1 MIGVSITHTQKM
13 PTGMDLEKGFGI
25 GDNIAIRI
33 GGTIK
38 YYKVTN
44 RDNIFYLE
52 EADAISANSTAS
64 YEEITNL
71 NPPHGQLY
79 QVYKIWIDGNVYLY
93 LKQPAAT
100 NRWGTQR
107 SPAGGFLNDRISGVK
122 GGMYTNLYFTIDNP
136 PSVQLVNDQPVEI
149 TPKIWY
155 IGWRYSIEEIPATAE
170 YFTNGKPQFLYT
182 QITITGL
189 AQ

>member
-1 MIGVSITHTQKM
+1 M
-13 PTGMDLEKGFGI
+13 PTQWNPELGFAI
-25 GDNIAIRI
+25 GDNVALRI

-38 YYKVTN
+38 FYKVTN
-44 RDNIFYLE
+44 RDTIFYLE
-52 EADAISANSTAS
+52 EADEIAADSTAS
-64 YEEITNL
+64 YSEVTNL

-79 QVYKIWIDGNVYLY
+79 SIVKLWIDGNIKLF

-107 SPAGGFLNDRISGVK
+107 SPAGGLLNDRISGLK
-122 GGMYTNLYFTIDNP
+122 GGLYLNLWFSIDNP
-136 PSVQLVNDQPVEI
+136 PSVQLVNEQPVAI

-155 IGWRYSIEEIPATAE
+155 IGWRYSIEEVPGTPE
-170 YFTNGKPQFLYT
+170 YFTNGKPQFPYT
-182 QITITGL
+182 QVTITGL

>member
-1 MIGVSITHTQKM
+1 M
-13 PTGMDLEKGFGI
+13 PTEFDLEKGFGI
-25 GDNIAIRI
+25 GDNICIRI
-33 GGTIK
+33 GGTKK

-44 RDNIFYLE
+44 RDNLFYLDQPAAIA
-52 EADAISANSTAS
+52 ADTTAT
-64 YEEITNL
+64 YAEVTNL

-79 QVYKIWIDGNVYLY
+79 QVYKVWIDGNVYLY

-107 SPAGGFLNDRISGVK
+107 SPEGGFINDRTSGVK
-122 GGMYTNLYFTIDNP
+122 GGMFTDLWFTIDNP
-136 PSVQLVNDQPVEI
+136 PSIQLVNQQPVSI

-155 IGWRYSIEEIPATAE
+155 IGWRYAIEELRSMPAT
-170 YFTNGKPQFLYT
+170 FTEV
-182 QITITGL
+182 TISGI

>member
-1 MIGVSITHTQKM
+1 
-13 PTGMDLEKGFGI
+13 MDLEQGFAI
-25 GDNIAIRI
+25 GDNICIKI
-33 GGTIK
+33 GGTKK
-38 YYKVTN
+38 YYVVTN
-44 RDNIFYLE
+44 RDNMFYLD
-52 EADAISANSTAS
+52 EADAVAANTTDTYS
-64 YEEITNL
+64 ELTNL

-107 SPAGGFLNDRISGVK
+107 SPEGGFINDRISGVK
-122 GGMYTNLYFTIDNP
+122 GGMYVNLFFTIDNP
-136 PSVQLVNDQPVEI
+136 PSIQLVNQQPISI

-155 IGWRYSIEEIPATAE
+155 IGWRYAIEALPSKPNT
-170 YFTNGKPQFLYT
+170 FTE
-182 QITITGL
+182 ITISGI

>member
-1 MIGVSITHTQKM
+1 M

-25 GDNIAIRI
+25 GDNICIRI
-33 GGTIK
+33 GGTKK
-38 YYKVTN
+38 YYTVTN
-44 RDNIFYLE
+44 RDNLFYLE
-52 EADAISANSTAS
+52 EPAAIGADSTAT
-64 YEEITNL
+64 YAEVTNL

-79 QVYKIWIDGNVYLY
+79 QVYKVWIDGNVYLY

-107 SPAGGFLNDRISGVK
+107 SPEGGFLNDRTSGVK
-122 GGMYTNLYFTIDNP
+122 GGMYTDLWFTIDNP
-136 PSVQLVNDQPVEI
+136 PSIQLRNIQPVSI

-155 IGWRYSIEEIPATAE
+155 IGWRYAIEALPSKPAT
-170 YFTNGKPQFLYT
+170 FTEV
-182 QITITGL
+182 TISGI

>member
-1 MIGVSITHTQKM
+1 MATQF
-13 PTGMDLEKGFGI
+13 DLESGFI
-25 GDNIAIRI
+25 INDNICIRI
-33 GGTIK
+33 GGTKK

-44 RDNIFYLE
+44 RDNLFYLDE
-52 EADAISANSTAS
+52 PDAVAADSTDS
-64 YEEITNL
+64 YSEVTNL

-100 NRWGTQR
+100 NRCGTQR
-107 SPAGGFLNDRISGVK
+107 SPEGGFLNDRISGVK
-122 GGMYTNLYFTIDNP
+122 GGMYTNLFFTIDNP
-136 PSVQLVNDQPVEI
+136 PSVQLVNIQPVSI

-155 IGWRYSIEEIPATAE
+155 IGWRYAIQELPTKPENFTEVSISGI
-170 YFTNGKPQFLYT
+170 
-182 QITITGL
+182 